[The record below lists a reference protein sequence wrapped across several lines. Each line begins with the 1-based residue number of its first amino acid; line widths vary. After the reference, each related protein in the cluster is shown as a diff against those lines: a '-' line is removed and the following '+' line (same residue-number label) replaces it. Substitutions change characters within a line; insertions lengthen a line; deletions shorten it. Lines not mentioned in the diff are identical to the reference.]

1 MALTSATAAAIL
13 CFWLFFSAI
22 RSFTFCHGT
31 LTSEL
36 CQPRERQALLDL
48 KAGLVDPSDWL
59 KSWSGR
65 DCCKWS
71 GVICNNVTGQVT
83 ELHLGAADLPE
94 FTTFSGE
101 ISPSL
106 ASLKHLRYLDLSNND
121 FSGHPI
127 PEFIGS
133 LTNLRLLKL
142 STAGFSGVVPLQLG
156 KLSKLRYLNLQGNYG
171 EKLYLENLDWVSSLS
186 LLEFLDL
193 SFVDLSGV
201 VNWLTMLNKI
211 PSLQELHLSNCQLRS
226 IPDSL
231 PRVNFSSLS
240 VLDLSYNN
248 FNDPLFPSWTFYLRS
263 LTTLDLANN
272 RFRGPIPE
280 GLRNMSLLS
289 QLDLSWNH
297 FTTLEPNCFLG
308 LTHMQ
313 VLSLTQNDLKGE
325 IFLSAMQNMTSLT
338 DLDLSYN
345 KLKSRDGIPEY
356 FRNFCRL
363 RTITLSDVELRQE
376 ADEALRI
383 LAGCPADAL
392 ESIRLSN
399 CQLSGHLMNIP
410 FRNFQ
415 KLDTLSLSRNLI
427 SGRVPLSLTDL
438 VSLRTLDLS
447 SNKLVGPLPS
457 NLGRLSKLESI
468 DISENSLEG
477 EVAEF
482 HFQNLTRLWLFQA
495 SGNQLSL
502 KVGPSWNPPPQIE
515 ILGMGFWHLGPQFP
529 NWIRSLKLLTELNMS
544 SSGISSSI
552 PPWLFFNSHFYSID
566 LSSNLLNG
574 PLPHIYPFMTVLD
587 VSNNSLS
594 GSLAKFLCYKPDEEK
609 TMQVMNL
616 GSNKFSGEI
625 PDCWTSWRYLEA
637 LKLSSNKLKGSIP
650 RSLGTLSFLQSLHL
664 RNNNLTGEIPPSFA
678 NITKLVTLDC
688 SRNKLEG
695 LLPSWIGQRLS
706 GMMILNL
713 RENKFHGNIPEELC
727 LAKSMRILDLADNNL
742 AGNIPRCVNNF
753 TAMVRM
759 NDSDGVIQ
767 LSYNGSGPF
776 FETALVVTKGKLYEY
791 GSILKFVRSIDLSK
805 NKLVGQIPEE
815 MTKLAGLQSL
825 NMSDNFLTGVIPRDI
840 GSMGALESVDL
851 SLNQLSGEIPP
862 SISSMTFLSF
872 INISSNRLTG
882 RIPLSTQLQSL
893 NSSSFAG
900 NKDLCGSPL
909 AKCRTDSTTVDSNG
923 NGREEPDE
931 DDGNDHEIKWFYV
944 SLPLGFIVGFWGVV
958 GSMVLNKQWR
968 FGYFNFVDRLWDRLC
983 CRL

>member
-1 MALTSATAAAIL
+1 MALTSATAAAVL

-211 PSLQELHLSNCQLRS
+211 PSLEELHLSNCQLRS

-587 VSNNSLS
+587 VSNNSL
-594 GSLAKFLCYKPDEEK
+594 
-609 TMQVMNL
+609 
-616 GSNKFSGEI
+616 
-625 PDCWTSWRYLEA
+625 
-637 LKLSSNKLKGSIP
+637 
-650 RSLGTLSFLQSLHL
+650 
-664 RNNNLTGEIPPSFA
+664 
-678 NITKLVTLDC
+678 
-688 SRNKLEG
+688 NKLEG

-753 TAMVRM
+753 TAM
-759 NDSDGVIQ
+759 
-767 LSYNGSGPF
+767 
-776 FETALVVTKGKLYEY
+776 
-791 GSILKFVRSIDLSK
+791 RSIDLSK

-909 AKCRTDSTTVDSNG
+909 AKCRTDSTTVDSNW

>member
-1 MALTSATAAAIL
+1 MALTSATAAAVL

-94 FTTFSGE
+94 FTTFS
-101 ISPSL
+101 
-106 ASLKHLRYLDLSNND
+106 
-121 FSGHPI
+121 
-127 PEFIGS
+127 EFIGS

-211 PSLQELHLSNCQLRS
+211 PSLEELHLSNCQLRS

-552 PPWLFFNSHFYSID
+552 PPWLFFNSHFYSI
-566 LSSNLLNG
+566 
-574 PLPHIYPFMTVLD
+574 
-587 VSNNSLS
+587 
-594 GSLAKFLCYKPDEEK
+594 
-609 TMQVMNL
+609 
-616 GSNKFSGEI
+616 
-625 PDCWTSWRYLEA
+625 
-637 LKLSSNKLKGSIP
+637 
-650 RSLGTLSFLQSLHL
+650 SLHL

-753 TAMVRM
+753 T
-759 NDSDGVIQ
+759 
-767 LSYNGSGPF
+767 
-776 FETALVVTKGKLYEY
+776 
-791 GSILKFVRSIDLSK
+791 
-805 NKLVGQIPEE
+805 
-815 MTKLAGLQSL
+815 GLQSL

-909 AKCRTDSTTVDSNG
+909 AKCRTDSTTVDSNW

>member
-1 MALTSATAAAIL
+1 MALTSATAAAVL

-211 PSLQELHLSNCQLRS
+211 PSLEELHLSNCQLRS

-637 LKLSSNKLKGSIP
+637 LK
-650 RSLGTLSFLQSLHL
+650 
-664 RNNNLTGEIPPSFA
+664 
-678 NITKLVTLDC
+678 
-688 SRNKLEG
+688 
-695 LLPSWIGQRLS
+695 
-706 GMMILNL
+706 
-713 RENKFHGNIPEELC
+713 
-727 LAKSMRILDLADNNL
+727 
-742 AGNIPRCVNNF
+742 
-753 TAMVRM
+753 
-759 NDSDGVIQ
+759 
-767 LSYNGSGPF
+767 
-776 FETALVVTKGKLYEY
+776 
-791 GSILKFVRSIDLSK
+791 

-909 AKCRTDSTTVDSNG
+909 AKCRTDSTTVDSNW